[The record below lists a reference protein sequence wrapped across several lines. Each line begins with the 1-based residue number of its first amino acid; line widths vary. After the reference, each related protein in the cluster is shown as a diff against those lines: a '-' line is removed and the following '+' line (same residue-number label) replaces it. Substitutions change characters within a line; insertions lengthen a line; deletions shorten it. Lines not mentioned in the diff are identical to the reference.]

1 LIFFGE
7 LHARM
12 DDSEFALV
20 ADRTL
25 ARLAQNLEAALEA
38 DDPDIDLAH
47 GILTVELAD
56 GRTFIANKHQP
67 TRQIWLSSPVS
78 GASHYAYDASTDAWR
93 STRGPQT
100 LAAQFG
106 ADLAECVGHSV
117 ALG

>member
-1 LIFFGE
+1 
-7 LHARM
+7 M

-25 ARLAQNLEAALEA
+25 VRLAQTLETALDA

-56 GRTFIANKHQP
+56 GRIFIANKHQP

-78 GASHYAYDASTDAWR
+78 GASHYAYDAATQTWR
-93 STRGPQT
+93 STRADQT
-100 LAAQFG
+100 LDAQFG

-117 ALG
+117 ALAWGGS

>member
-1 LIFFGE
+1 
-7 LHARM
+7 M

-25 ARLAQNLEAALEA
+25 TLLAQTLEAALDA
-38 DDPDIDLAH
+38 DDPDIELAH

-56 GRTFIANKHQP
+56 GRTFVANKHQP

-78 GASHYAYDASTDAWR
+78 GASHYVYDASAAAWR
-93 STRGPQT
+93 STRGSQT
-100 LAAQFG
+100 LADRFG

>member
-1 LIFFGE
+1 
-7 LHARM
+7 M

-25 ARLAQNLEAALEA
+25 VRLAQNLETALDA

-78 GASHYAYDASTDAWR
+78 GASHYAYDAAADAWR
-93 STRGPQT
+93 STRGAQT
-100 LAAQFG
+100 LDAQFG

-117 ALG
+117 ALARGGG